1 MGSFFDILN
10 SLMNIGEMEQDIAN
24 LKKEIANLKRQIQE
38 NNIVIVNPENV
49 NPKNEPTPPQVSKSA
64 KEAFIDNLTLVKP
77 ILENLTDGSFQ
88 GEKWNELISSLESNE
103 LVSIWSRINGKAE
116 SVMRILAVWGLKPEL
131 CTSFTCT
138 GNEEEMYYEPNS
150 DNLEQGAK
158 YDVVKNCWLL
168 TDNEGKKSVVVKGKV
183 KKHCE

>member
-1 MGSFFDILN
+1 
-10 SLMNIGEMEQDIAN
+10 MNIGEMEQDIAN

-38 NNIVIVNPENV
+38 NNIVIVNPEKDKQ
-49 NPKNEPTPPQVSKSA
+49 KNEPTPPQVSKSA
-64 KEAFIDNLTLVKP
+64 KEAFIDNLTFVKP
-77 ILENLTDGSFQ
+77 ILEDLTDGSFQ
-88 GEKWNELISSLESNE
+88 GEKWNELIASLESNE

>member
-1 MGSFFDILN
+1 
-10 SLMNIGEMEQDIAN
+10 MNIGEMEQDIAN

-38 NNIVIVNPENV
+38 NNIVIENPENV